1 MKKFLKI
8 LTWFLFFTVAAILA
22 IMAYWNRDQHIDI
35 SAMLPNEFEYCGS
48 IINRNSTEYIELK
61 NWFNSNQKGWK
72 NTPVSYVPMD
82 TYSSD
87 TMSVNV
93 MDGAVVVN
101 YKHDNETWSQ
111 VTRQKKTNEL
121 VSKCTKTNK
130 SLNLTGSKDAP
141 PS

>member
-8 LTWFLFFTVAAILA
+8 IAWFLFFTVAAILA
-22 IMAYWNRDQHIDI
+22 TMAYWNRDQALDF
-35 SAMLPNEFEYCGS
+35 SAMLPNELQHCDS
-48 IINRNSTEYIELK
+48 IINRDSAKYIELK
-61 NWFNSNQKGWK
+61 NWFNSNQQGWN
-72 NTPVSYVPMD
+72 NTPATYVPMVI
-82 TYSSD
+82 YNSD

-93 MDGAVVVN
+93 MDSGVVVN
-101 YKHDNETWSQ
+101 YKQGNSNWNQ

-130 SLNLTGSKDAP
+130 SLNLTGAKDAP